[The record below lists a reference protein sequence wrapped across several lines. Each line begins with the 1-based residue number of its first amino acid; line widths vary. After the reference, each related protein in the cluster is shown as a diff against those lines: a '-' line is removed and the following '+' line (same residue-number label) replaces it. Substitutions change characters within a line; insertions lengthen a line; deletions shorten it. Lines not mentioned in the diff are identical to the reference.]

1 MKQKKKKKKKNCNGE
16 LGANPHYQ
24 TKWSRRRRRRRRRE
38 ENNNTTTATTTT
50 TTTTDND
57 QVAAAFFGVVFSAH
71 GNWRKKPPT
80 TPQLARIY
88 HTHTGYFN
96 LLTCFVFCLVV
107 CVCFSNSW
115 ELNKCYRS
123 FGRLQPT
130 RMCQDFDWG
139 GGEGCCSRLK
149 INGGWWWSFAALLD
163 QQQKREKDYGT
174 FFWHDVQIHLPDSFV
189 GRQGIILW
197 LDSL

>member
-1 MKQKKKKKKKNCNGE
+1 
-16 LGANPHYQ
+16 
-24 TKWSRRRRRRRRRE
+24 
-38 ENNNTTTATTTT
+38 
-50 TTTTDND
+50 
-57 QVAAAFFGVVFSAH
+57 
-71 GNWRKKPPT
+71 
-80 TPQLARIY
+80 
-88 HTHTGYFN
+88 
-96 LLTCFVFCLVV
+96 VFCLVV

-139 GGEGCCSRLK
+139 GGWCSRLK

-174 FFWHDVQIHLPDSFV
+174 FFWHDVQIHLPLHSFV
-189 GRQGIILW
+189 GRQGIIFVIRFIIEYIVAFKGFLW
-197 LDSL
+197 APR